1 MLFRS
6 GSGMFVY
13 FLKVAVNR
21 GYIDSSYLTV
31 ANKGWTGLQT
41 KITTDSSG
49 VPTITGAVPGLGV
62 GDYASYVSPAPVSN
76 SSHGLCAILLAASEM
91 EAQ

>member
-1 MLFRS
+1 
-6 GSGMFVY
+6 MFIY
-13 FLKVAVNR
+13 ALKVAVNR

-31 ANKGWTGLQT
+31 ANKGWQGLQT

-49 VPTITGAVPGLGV
+49 VPTITDAVPGLSV
-62 GDYASYVSPAPVSN
+62 QANYAGYISPTPVSN
-76 SSHGLCAILLAASEM
+76 SSQGLCGVLLAAAEM